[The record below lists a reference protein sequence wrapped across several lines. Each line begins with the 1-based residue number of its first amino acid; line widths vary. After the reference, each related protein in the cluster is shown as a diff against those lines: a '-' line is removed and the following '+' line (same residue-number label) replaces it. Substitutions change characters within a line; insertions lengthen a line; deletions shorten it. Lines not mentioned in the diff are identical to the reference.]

1 MTLHANHDGEMAKDK
16 KKKKEKAG
24 TTDKRESTQARAP
37 LPQTIPA
44 EDSSE
49 QPSQRT
55 TTTALAKRARL
66 SEGEEGAGLSQCP
79 NFAAAALATARGT
92 KRDDTHAQPSTPP
105 TAGTPMPDTS
115 ARAVS
120 TWLAQDIHAG
130 ESPGHSHNDGSM
142 DASDRAGASFG
153 SARTAHRPAPIT
165 GNSVIK
171 PASKKTRVDNVD
183 EHTLLVARMDA
194 LVDCPQSVD
203 TAKTFVTTI
212 ICPHA
217 LTAAPPHG
225 LAAVGMDESMLK
237 ESTLHKIE
245 SGWKC
250 VEWLCKGPPEKPAP
264 YSLVMQV
271 M

>member
-1 MTLHANHDGEMAKDK
+1 MVIVLLEVVLLLILKQAHTL
-16 KKKKEKAG
+16 
-24 TTDKRESTQARAP
+24 
-37 LPQTIPA
+37 LPKTLPA
-44 EDSSE
+44 EDTSV
-49 QPSQRT
+49 QPSKRGAL
-55 TTTALAKRARL
+55 TALVAKRARS
-66 SEGEEGAGLSQCP
+66 SEGEDEGDAPSQRP
-79 NFAAAALATARGT
+79 DFAAAALATARGT

-105 TAGTPMPDTS
+105 TAGTLMPDTS

-120 TWLAQDIHAG
+120 TWLDQDVHAG

-142 DASDRAGASFG
+142 DVSDRAGASFG

-165 GNSVIK
+165 GNSVTK
-171 PASKKTRVDNVD
+171 PALKKTRVDNVD
-183 EHTLLVARMDA
+183 QHALLVARMDA
-194 LVDCPQSVD
+194 VVGCPQSVD

>member
-1 MTLHANHDGEMAKDK
+1 MRVSRHAHHC
-16 KKKKEKAG
+16 
-24 TTDKRESTQARAP
+24 RRP
-37 LPQTIPA
+37 L
-44 EDSSE
+44 E
-49 QPSQRT
+49 QPSQRAT
-55 TTTALAKRARL
+55 KTGRAKRARS
-66 SEGEEGAGLSQCP
+66 SEHEDEGGGPSQRP
-79 NFAAAALATARGT
+79 DFAAAALATARGT

-115 ARAVS
+115 ASALL
-120 TWLAQDIHAG
+120 TGLATHAG
-130 ESPGHSHNDGSM
+130 ESPGQLQDEGSM
-142 DASDRAGASFG
+142 DERAGASFR
-153 SARTAHRPAPIT
+153 SARTAHRPAPIK
-165 GNSVIK
+165 GNTVTK
-171 PASKKTRVDNVD
+171 PALKKTRVDNVD
-183 EHTLLVARMDA
+183 QHALLVARMDA
-194 LVDCPQSVD
+194 VVDCPQSLD

-225 LAAVGMDESMLK
+225 LAAVGVDMSTLK

>member
-1 MTLHANHDGEMAKDK
+1 M
-16 KKKKEKAG
+16 
-24 TTDKRESTQARAP
+24 
-37 LPQTIPA
+37 
-44 EDSSE
+44 
-49 QPSQRT
+49 
-55 TTTALAKRARL
+55 
-66 SEGEEGAGLSQCP
+66 EEGAGLSQRP
-79 NFAAAALATARGT
+79 DFAAAALATARGT

-105 TAGTPMPDTS
+105 TAGTLMPDTS

-120 TWLAQDIHAG
+120 TWLDQDVHAG

-264 YSLVMQV
+264 YSLVMQTV
-271 M
+271 MKLALRTEGLKKMASVMNVSKGSDSPNAGSSDWWPLILAALASTQQTGTRVSGHIPMRHK

>member
-1 MTLHANHDGEMAKDK
+1 MAKDRK
-16 KKKKEKAG
+16 KNKKEEKAG
-24 TTDKRESTQARAP
+24 TTDNCESKPARTP

-44 EDSSE
+44 EDLSE
-49 QPSQRT
+49 QPSHRAT
-55 TTTALAKRARL
+55 TTGRAKRARS
-66 SEGEEGAGLSQCP
+66 SEGEEEGAGPSQRP
-79 NFAAAALATARGT
+79 DFAAAALATARGT

-105 TAGTPMPDTS
+105 TAGTLMPDTS

-120 TWLAQDIHAG
+120 TWLDQDVHAG

-194 LVDCPQSVD
+194 LMDCPQSVD

-237 ESTLHKIE
+237 ESTLIKIE

>member
-1 MTLHANHDGEMAKDK
+1 MAAK
-16 KKKKEKAG
+16 KKKKEETAG
-24 TTDKRESTQARAP
+24 TTDKRESKQARTP

-55 TTTALAKRARL
+55 TTTALAKRARS
-66 SEGEEGAGLSQCP
+66 SEGVEEGAGLSQRP
-79 NFAAAALATARGT
+79 DFAAAALATARGT

-105 TAGTPMPDTS
+105 TAGTLMPDTS

-120 TWLAQDIHAG
+120 TWLDQDVHAG